1 MQPSDAHVHVIATG
15 GTISSH
21 FDGAD
26 WTNLTGAELVDEVR
40 PAKTR
45 PLKVAVPADA
55 VAVATSLDTVVWP
68 GVPPDN
74 EPEVP
79 SDCCRVTVA
88 PLHVWFQLSLA
99 S

>member
-40 PAKTR
+40 PA
-45 PLKVAVPADA
+45 L
-55 VAVATSLDTVVWP
+55 
-68 GVPPDN
+68 PD
-74 EPEVP
+74 EIG
-79 SDCCRVTVA
+79 RA
-88 PLHVWFQLSLA
+88 HV
-99 S
+99 